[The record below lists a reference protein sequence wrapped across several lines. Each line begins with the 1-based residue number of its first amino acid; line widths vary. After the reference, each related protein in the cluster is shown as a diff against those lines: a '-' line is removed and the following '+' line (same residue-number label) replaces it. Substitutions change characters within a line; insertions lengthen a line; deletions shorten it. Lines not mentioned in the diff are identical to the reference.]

1 MADSKG
7 KVIVS
12 LFILAAIVPSWYLWG
27 WCFVT
32 IWGWYYV
39 PLGLPPIGV
48 LQASGMGAI
57 VGLLR
62 QSMPAVKT
70 AEQKKA
76 EEEETAG
83 GLFARAF
90 GLLLAPL
97 GVLLIAYLI
106 GLLGGFA

>member
-1 MADSKG
+1 MSDSKG

-12 LFILAAIVPSWYLWG
+12 LFILAAIGPSWYLWG
-27 WCFVT
+27 WCFVN

-39 PLGLPPIGV
+39 PLGLPTIGV

-57 VGLLR
+57 VGLFR

-70 AEQKKA
+70 AEQEKA

-83 GLFARAF
+83 GLFGRAF
-90 GLLLAPL
+90 GHLLAPL